1 MDNTSPNS
9 NTSSVQLFQYE
20 GAEVRTV
27 LIDGEAW
34 FVAKDVCGIL
44 GLQNHKDA
52 IKVLDEDE
60 KSGVEISDPH
70 GRVQVTNVISEP
82 AVYKLVF
89 RSNKPEAKAFLRW
102 VTHEVL
108 PQVMRSGSLF
118 KRPEPVAVDFSSV
131 QRLAVQLSITEIR
144 RSFWDALMTA
154 FNKFNDVVD
163 EADCKNQSDAPRYAA
178 IHDED
183 DLSLL
188 RSILSSAEKLIY
200 GKICNLREKQE
211 LLHQLIEI

>member
-1 MDNTSPNS
+1 MNDLQVFVYQDS
-9 NTSSVQLFQYE
+9 NMM
-20 GAEVRTV
+20 RTV
-27 LIDGEAW
+27 QIDGEVW
-34 FVAKDVCGIL
+34 FVAKDVCDIL
-44 GLQNHKDA
+44 GLANPTEA
-52 IKVLDEDE
+52 IRSLDEDE
-60 KSGVEISDPH
+60 KMTLRNSEGHSGQRGGAQSF
-70 GRVQVTNVISEP
+70 NVISEP

-144 RSFWDALMTA
+144 RSFWDALMAA
-154 FNKFNDVVD
+154 FNKFYDVVD
-163 EADCKNQSDAPRYAA
+163 EADCNNQSDAPRHATVY
-178 IHDED
+178 DGD